1 MMCEFATKPPRRHA
15 RRVRGGGDRSF
26 WQLCR
31 LMEIDMKQILVVGA
45 GSVGG
50 FFGAHLAKG
59 NPNVAFLLRPKTL
72 AAVKQNGLTIRRA
85 EGTFTVQPPAASDAR
100 QLPKPDLIILGV
112 KAYDLDEVMDQ
123 IEPVLSAHTVILT
136 LQNGIDNE
144 DRLIARF
151 KRDCVVGGVA
161 YIYSKIAAPGVIDH
175 YKKGGLA
182 IGELMGYESE
192 RLLKIRDT
200 FTAAGIPCHLSKD
213 IRRSKWEKMCWNCV
227 FNPITVLINDCVSK
241 ALDHPEMFGVI
252 RQIVGE
258 VAAVAATVKVPLP
271 LDMPERVVKATQEI
285 RDIHTS
291 MYDDWK
297 AGRPTEIAYLN
308 GYIVEKGRELG
319 IPTPVNE
326 ALTAMIKAM
335 TEKEKTGPGILKID
349 GAVVQP
355 VSFDRR
361 AIEQLPDE
369 HHVADVSTVMA
380 GMEGRAISVKG
391 LLEVPALN
399 IDADHVTF
407 HSSDG
412 KYAAT
417 LTLQQARDFGV
428 LVYELGGEP
437 LPDGKGGPFR
447 LITPGLGD
455 LCANVKGVGR
465 IEITKG
471 PGRDTRQT
479 TCPPA
484 L

>member
-1 MMCEFATKPPRRHA
+1 M
-15 RRVRGGGDRSF
+15 
-26 WQLCR
+26 
-31 LMEIDMKQILVVGA
+31 MKQILVVGA

-50 FFGAHLAKG
+50 FFGAHLAKT
-59 NPNVAFLLRPKTL
+59 NPDVSFLLRPGTL
-72 AAVKQNGLTIRRA
+72 EAVKQHGLTIRSA
-85 EGTFTVQPPAASDAR
+85 NGTFTVRPQAASDAR

-112 KAYDLDEVMDQ
+112 KVYDLDEVMTQ
-123 IEPVLSAHTVILT
+123 IQPVLTDKTVILT
-136 LQNGIDNE
+136 LQNGIDTE

-161 YIYSKIAAPGVIDH
+161 FIYSKIAEPGVIDH
-175 YKKGGLA
+175 YKKGAVA
-182 IGELMGYESE
+182 IGELMGYESD
-192 RLLKIRDT
+192 RVLKIKSL
-200 FTAAGIPCHLSKD
+200 FAAAGIPCQLSKD

-227 FNPITVLINDCVSK
+227 FNPITVLINDNVAK
-241 ALDHPEMFGVI
+241 ALDHPELLGVI

-258 VAAVAATVKVPLP
+258 VTAVSAAMKVPLP

-297 AGRPTEIAYLN
+297 AGRRTEIAFLN

-326 ALTAMIKAM
+326 ALTAMIKAV
-335 TEKEKTGPGILKID
+335 TEKERIGPGIVKID

-355 VSFDRR
+355 VSLDRQ
-361 AIEQLPDE
+361 AMQQLPDE
-369 HHVADVSTVMA
+369 YQVADVSTVMP
-380 GMEGRAISVKG
+380 GMKGRAIKIKG
-391 LLEVPALN
+391 LVDVPALN
-399 IDADHVTF
+399 IDADHVTV

-412 KYAAT
+412 NYSAT
-417 LTLQQARDFGV
+417 LTLQQARDFG
-428 LVYELGGEP
+428 LLLYELDGQP
-437 LPDGKGGPFR
+437 FPDGKGGPFR

-471 PGRDTRQT
+471 PRRDTRQT
-479 TCPPA
+479 TCPPTS
-484 L
+484 